1 MNRRVRTIGLCGFV
15 GLLLASGGCK
25 PSDTILLVE
34 VAGPAALMPFQFSVT
49 VTAGLDARNFLVPP
63 MPTPAGQPI
72 SLPASFTIALDR
84 SHMGPI
90 TVSIDALDASG
101 SPIGFGTTMQ
111 QHIQIGGQTS
121 ISVMLT
127 AELPPDSGDGGADGP
142 TDGSSSAD
150 APDGDGAPETD
161 GAAGQDGAAGA
172 DGATDGADA
181 MGLDGATD

>member
-1 MNRRVRTIGLCGFV
+1 MTRSGLV
-15 GLLLASGGCK
+15 GLVGFLLAWGGCK

-34 VAGPAALMPFQFSVT
+34 VAGPAALMPSQFSVT
-49 VTAGLDARNFLVPP
+49 VSAGPDARNFFVPP
-63 MPTPAGQPI
+63 TPTPAGEPI

-84 SHMGPI
+84 SRMGPI

-127 AELPPDSGDGGADGP
+127 AELPPNGQDGGANGP
-142 TDGSSSAD
+142 TDGSSTAD
-150 APDGDGAPETD
+150 APDGDGGSETD
-161 GAAGQDGAAGA
+161 GAAGQDGPAGA
-172 DGATDGADA
+172 DGLTDGADA
-181 MGLDGATD
+181 MGLDGATE